1 MKVYISGKIGEAGV
15 TDEVRLKFGA
25 AEQILRNRG
34 FKTFNPAG
42 ELFQD
47 HVKMKLTLLGKSK
60 NGIID
65 YGYILLLCFT
75 ELSFCD
81 AIYLLDDYATSPGA
95 QAELA
100 FAQATGKIIYRSDDF
115 FAPYIDA
122 DKELPFTIRRTF
134 QGRRLPNINISDDT
148 TDIKRREID
157 ILKKTNDGLDVYRLL
172 WPDAARVIDAGDLS
186 KPFKRR
192 AELVGSCFFNLSN
205 FGLVDSYFVMDFGA
219 VDYPGYDCFEW
230 VRREKGLPSRY
241 QACIWIETTLKLH
254 ASGET

>member
-65 YGYILLLCFT
+65 YDYILLLCFT

-122 DKELPFTIRRTF
+122 SKELPFTVRRTF
-134 QGRRLPNINISDDT
+134 QGRRLPRKNISDDIS
-148 TDIKRREID
+148 DLKRKEID
-157 ILKKTNDGLDVYRLL
+157 ILKKTTGGLDVYRLL
-172 WPDAARVIDAGDLS
+172 WPDAARVIDAGDL
-186 KPFKRR
+186 KKAFKRR
-192 AELVGSCFFNLSN
+192 VELVGSCFFQLNDL
-205 FGLVDSYFVMDFGA
+205 GLVDRYLVMDFSI
-219 VDYPGYDCFEW
+219 VEYPGYDCFEW
-230 VRREKGLPSRY
+230 VRREKGFTTRF
-241 QACIWIETTLKLH
+241 QACSWIEKSLNLH
-254 ASGET
+254 ASGQT